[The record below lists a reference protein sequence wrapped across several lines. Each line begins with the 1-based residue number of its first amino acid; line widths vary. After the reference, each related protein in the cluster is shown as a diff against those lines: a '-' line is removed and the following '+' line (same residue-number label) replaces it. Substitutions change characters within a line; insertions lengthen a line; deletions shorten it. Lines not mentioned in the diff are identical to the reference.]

1 MDSTLDYGSRSKGS
15 SPFETTMARCRVR
28 IPPPELITGRS
39 IRGNAGHEFLKNENN
54 GKE

>member
-1 MDSTLDYGSRSKGS
+1 MDSTLDYGSRGKGS
-15 SPFETTMARCRVR
+15 NPFEVTMVRCWVR

-39 IRGNAGHEFLKNENN
+39 IRGYAGHEFFKNENN